1 MNENKDY
8 VSHLNKARKKRN
20 QKWDP
25 RYLLLAI
32 VVVLLIGLGVLAAVN
47 VKSAVSGK
55 AARKSDN
62 VIEEPGTGLE
72 AASASNAAREE
83 EEKAKEEQEIQS
95 AIDAYQNLGIV
106 QVSGYVN
113 IRETPDM
120 KGNIIGKVSG
130 DGACEVLGEEG
141 EWSHITSGGIEGY
154 ISSQYLVTGEEA
166 KELAKSLVKKRA
178 IIMTENDN
186 LNIRSGP
193 SKDAEIVGQALP
205 AERYEVLSEADG
217 WVEIN
222 SGYISADYCEV
233 KYALNEGR
241 KLDLKA
247 QAINQ
252 YDNLVIFKKSGYMNV
267 RSTPENKGDDNV
279 IGKLT
284 SKAAGDIIE
293 TLDGWYKI
301 KSGTVTGYIAADPEL
316 IATGQEAKDLAMQN
330 ATQMA
335 IITTDVLNVRV
346 EPNTDSKIWT
356 QIVKDERYPVVDQQ
370 DGWVQIDLGSVDAE
384 DGSQDGDEKAYI
396 STRDNNVEVRYAL
409 NEAIK
414 FTPAKDS
421 SSGASSDGS
430 GSSTKQSR
438 RSQLVNYALQ
448 FVGNRYVWGGTSLTN
463 GVDCSGFTMRV
474 MEKFGVSLPHYSGSQ
489 AQMGKKVTS
498 ATMKPGDLIFY
509 AGSNGKVN
517 HVAIYIGNGRI
528 VHAAS
533 RTIQQRTRVRTLY
546 QHIQQTAGS
555 YKRQEHNQPFRQ

>member
-233 KYALNEGR
+233 KYALNEGH

-370 DGWVQIDLGSVDAE
+370 DGWVQIDLGSVDTE

-533 RTIQQRTRVRTLY
+533 RRSGIKTSTWNYRTPVAIRSMLD
-546 QHIQQTAGS
+546 
-555 YKRQEHNQPFRQ
+555 

>member
-370 DGWVQIDLGSVDAE
+370 DGWVQIDLGSVDTE

-421 SSGASSDGS
+421 SSGASSDVS
-430 GSSTKQSR
+430 DSSTKQSR

-533 RTIQQRTRVRTLY
+533 RRSGIKTSTWNYRTPVAIRSMLD
-546 QHIQQTAGS
+546 
-555 YKRQEHNQPFRQ
+555 

>member
-154 ISSQYLVTGEEA
+154 ISSQYLVTGDEA
-166 KELAKSLVKKRA
+166 KELSKGLVKKRA

-370 DGWVQIDLGSVDAE
+370 DGWGQIDLGSVDTE

-533 RTIQQRTRVRTLY
+533 RRSGIKTSTWNYRTPVAIRSMLD
-546 QHIQQTAGS
+546 
-555 YKRQEHNQPFRQ
+555 

>member
-1 MNENKDY
+1 MSENKDY
-8 VSHLNKARKKRN
+8 ISRLNKARRNRN

-25 RYLLLAI
+25 RYLLMALAA
-32 VVVLLIGLGVLAAVN
+32 VVLIGIIVLAVVN
-47 VKSAVSGK
+47 VKSAVSDRV
-55 AARKSDN
+55 ARGGSEN
-62 VIEEPGTGLE
+62 VIDEPGAGLE
-72 AASASNAAREE
+72 TASASNAAREE

-154 ISSQYLVTGEEA
+154 ISSQYLVTGDAA
-166 KELAKSLVKKRA
+166 KELAKGLVKKRA

-186 LNIRSGP
+186 LNIRSEA
-193 SKDAEIVGQALP
+193 STDADVVGQALP
-205 AERYEVLSEADG
+205 AERYEVLSEEDG
-217 WVEIN
+217 WVQIN

-252 YDNLVIFKKSGYMNV
+252 YDNIVIFKGTGYMNV
-267 RSTPENKGDDNV
+267 RSTPEDKGEDNV

-293 TLDGWYKI
+293 SVDGWYKI
-301 KSGTVTGYIAADPEL
+301 KSGTVTGYIAARPDL
-316 IATGQEAKDLAMQN
+316 VATGQEAKDLAMQN
-330 ATQMA
+330 AMQMA

-384 DGSQDGDEKAYI
+384 DGSQDSDEKAYI

-414 FTPAKDS
+414 FTPSKD
-421 SSGASSDGS
+421 S
-430 GSSTKQSR
+430 GSSKNGSSGSKQSR

-498 ATMKPGDLIFY
+498 ANMQPGDLIFY

-533 RTIQQRTRVRTLY
+533 RRSGIKTSTWNYRTPVAIRNMLD
-546 QHIQQTAGS
+546 
-555 YKRQEHNQPFRQ
+555 

>member
-55 AARKSDN
+55 AARTSDN

-370 DGWVQIDLGSVDAE
+370 DGWVQIDLGSVDTE

-533 RTIQQRTRVRTLY
+533 RRSGIKTSTWNYRTPVTIRSMLD
-546 QHIQQTAGS
+546 
-555 YKRQEHNQPFRQ
+555 

>member
-252 YDNLVIFKKSGYMNV
+252 YDNLVIYKKSGYMNV

-533 RTIQQRTRVRTLY
+533 RRSGIKTSTWNYRTPVAIRSMLD
-546 QHIQQTAGS
+546 
-555 YKRQEHNQPFRQ
+555 

>member
-1 MNENKDY
+1 MSENKDY
-8 VSHLNKARKKRN
+8 ISRLNKARRNRN

-25 RYLLLAI
+25 RYILM
-32 VVVLLIGLGVLAAVN
+32 VLAAVVLIGIIVLAVIN
-47 VKSAVSGK
+47 VKSAVSGRV
-55 AARKSDN
+55 ARGGSEN
-62 VIEEPGTGLE
+62 VIDEPGTGLE

-83 EEKAKEEQEIQS
+83 EEKAKEEQEIQE
-95 AIDAYQNLGIV
+95 AVDAYQNLGIV

-120 KGNIIGKVSG
+120 KGNIIGKLSG

-154 ISSQYLVTGEEA
+154 ISSQYLVTGDEA
-166 KELAKSLVKKRA
+166 KELAKGLVKKRA

-186 LNIRSGP
+186 LSIRSEA
-193 SKDAEIVGQALP
+193 STDAQIVGQALP
-205 AERYEVLSEADG
+205 AERYEVLSEEDG
-217 WVEIN
+217 WIQIN
-222 SGYISADYCEV
+222 GGYISADYCEV

-293 TLDGWYKI
+293 TVDGWYKI

-330 ATQMA
+330 AAQMA

-414 FTPAKDS
+414 FTPAKDNGS
-421 SSGASSDGS
+421 DSSKNGSSGS
-430 GSSTKQSR
+430 KQSR

-489 AQMGKKVTS
+489 AQMGKKVSS
-498 ATMKPGDLIFY
+498 ANMQPGDLIFY

-533 RTIQQRTRVRTLY
+533 RRSGIKTSTWNYRTPVAIRSMLD
-546 QHIQQTAGS
+546 
-555 YKRQEHNQPFRQ
+555 

>member
-414 FTPAKDS
+414 FTPAKDNGS
-421 SSGASSDGS
+421 DSSKNGSSGS
-430 GSSTKQSR
+430 KQSR

-489 AQMGKKVTS
+489 AKMGKAVTS
-498 ATMKPGDLIFY
+498 GNMRPGDLIFY
-509 AGSNGKVN
+509 AGSGGQVN
-517 HVAIYIGNGRI
+517 HVAMYIGNGQI

-533 RTIQQRTRVRTLY
+533 RKSGIKISTWNYRSPVAIRNVL
-546 QHIQQTAGS
+546 GD
-555 YKRQEHNQPFRQ
+555 

>member
-370 DGWVQIDLGSVDAE
+370 DGWVQIDLGSVATE

-533 RTIQQRTRVRTLY
+533 RRSGIKTSTWNYRTPVAIRSMLD
-546 QHIQQTAGS
+546 
-555 YKRQEHNQPFRQ
+555 

>member
-205 AERYEVLSEADG
+205 VERYEVLSEADG

-533 RTIQQRTRVRTLY
+533 RRSGIKTSTWNYRTPVAIRSMLD
-546 QHIQQTAGS
+546 
-555 YKRQEHNQPFRQ
+555 

>member
-166 KELAKSLVKKRA
+166 KRA

-430 GSSTKQSR
+430 GTKQSR

-533 RTIQQRTRVRTLY
+533 RRSGIKTSTWNYRTPVAIRSMLD
-546 QHIQQTAGS
+546 
-555 YKRQEHNQPFRQ
+555 

>member
-1 MNENKDY
+1 MSENKDY
-8 VSHLNKARKKRN
+8 ISRLNKARKKRN

-25 RYLLLAI
+25 KYILMALLAVI
-32 VVVLLIGLGVLAAVN
+32 LLGIIVLAAVN
-47 VKSAVSGK
+47 VKSAVSERVTPDGSE
-55 AARKSDN
+55 R
-62 VIEEPGTGLE
+62 VIDEPGTGLE
-72 AASASNAAREE
+72 AASASNAAREQ

-95 AIDAYQNLGIV
+95 VIDAYQNLGIV

-166 KELAKSLVKKRA
+166 KELAKGLVKKRA

-186 LNIRSGP
+186 LNIRSGA
-193 SKDAEIVGQALP
+193 SKDSEIVGQALP
-205 AERYEVLSEADG
+205 GERYEVLSEEDG
-217 WVEIN
+217 WVQIGG
-222 SGYISADYCEV
+222 GYISADYCEV

-267 RSTPENKGDDNV
+267 RSTPENKGDENV

-293 TLDGWYKI
+293 TTDGWYKI
-301 KSGTVTGYIAADPEL
+301 RSGTVTGYISADPEL

-335 IITTDVLNVRV
+335 IITTDVLNVRT
-346 EPNTDSKIWT
+346 EPNTESKIWT

-370 DGWVQIDLGSVDAE
+370 DGWVQIDLGSVDEE
-384 DGSQDGDEKAYI
+384 DGGQDGDEKAYI

-414 FTPAKDS
+414 FTPSKDNG
-421 SSGASSDGS
+421 SSGG

-498 ATMKPGDLIFY
+498 ATMQPGDLIFY

-533 RTIQQRTRVRTLY
+533 RRSGIKTSTWNYRTPVAIRSMLD
-546 QHIQQTAGS
+546 
-555 YKRQEHNQPFRQ
+555 

>member
-20 QKWDP
+20 QKGDP

-533 RTIQQRTRVRTLY
+533 RRSGIKTSTWNYRTPVAIRSMLD
-546 QHIQQTAGS
+546 
-555 YKRQEHNQPFRQ
+555 

>member
-370 DGWVQIDLGSVDAE
+370 DGWVQIDLGSVDTE

-421 SSGASSDGS
+421 SSGGSSGGS

-463 GVDCSGFTMRV
+463 GVDCAGFTMRG
-474 MEKFGVSLPHYSGSQ
+474 MEKSGVSRPHHSGSQ
-489 AQMGKKVTS
+489 SQMGKKATS

-533 RTIQQRTRVRTLY
+533 RRSGIKTSTWNYRTPVAIRSMLD
-546 QHIQQTAGS
+546 
-555 YKRQEHNQPFRQ
+555 

>member
-141 EWSHITSGGIEGY
+141 DWSHITSGGIEGY

-370 DGWVQIDLGSVDAE
+370 DGWVQIDLGSVDTE

-533 RTIQQRTRVRTLY
+533 RRSGIKTSTWNYRTPVAIRSMLD
-546 QHIQQTAGS
+546 
-555 YKRQEHNQPFRQ
+555 

>member
-233 KYALNEGR
+233 KYSLNEGR

-370 DGWVQIDLGSVDAE
+370 DGWVQIDLGSVDTE

-533 RTIQQRTRVRTLY
+533 RRSGIKTSTWNYRTPVAIRSMLD
-546 QHIQQTAGS
+546 
-555 YKRQEHNQPFRQ
+555 

>member
-32 VVVLLIGLGVLAAVN
+32 VVVLPIGLGVLAAVN

-316 IATGQEAKDLAMQN
+316 IATGQEAKDLAIQN

-370 DGWVQIDLGSVDAE
+370 DGWVQIDLGSVDTE

-533 RTIQQRTRVRTLY
+533 RRSGIKTSTWNYRTPVTIRSMLD
-546 QHIQQTAGS
+546 
-555 YKRQEHNQPFRQ
+555 

>member
-301 KSGTVTGYIAADPEL
+301 KSGTVTGYISADPEL

-533 RTIQQRTRVRTLY
+533 RRSGIKTSTWNYRTPVAIRSMLD
-546 QHIQQTAGS
+546 
-555 YKRQEHNQPFRQ
+555 

>member
-1 MNENKDY
+1 MSENKDY

-533 RTIQQRTRVRTLY
+533 RRSGIKTSTWNYRTPVAIRSMLD
-546 QHIQQTAGS
+546 
-555 YKRQEHNQPFRQ
+555 

>member
-62 VIEEPGTGLE
+62 VIEEPGTGLG

-370 DGWVQIDLGSVDAE
+370 DGWVQIDLGSVDTE

-533 RTIQQRTRVRTLY
+533 RRSGIKTSTWNYRTPVAIRSMLD
-546 QHIQQTAGS
+546 
-555 YKRQEHNQPFRQ
+555 

>member
-370 DGWVQIDLGSVDAE
+370 DGWVQIDLGSVDTE

-489 AQMGKKVTS
+489 AQMGKEVTS

-533 RTIQQRTRVRTLY
+533 RRSGIKTSTWNYRTPVAIRSMLD
-546 QHIQQTAGS
+546 
-555 YKRQEHNQPFRQ
+555 

>member
-370 DGWVQIDLGSVDAE
+370 DGWVQIDLGSVDTE

-421 SSGASSDGS
+421 SSGASSDG
-430 GSSTKQSR
+430 
-438 RSQLVNYALQ
+438 ALQ

-533 RTIQQRTRVRTLY
+533 RRSGIKTSTWNYRTPVAIRSMLD
-546 QHIQQTAGS
+546 
-555 YKRQEHNQPFRQ
+555 

>member
-370 DGWVQIDLGSVDAE
+370 DGWVQIDLGSVDTE

-414 FTPAKDS
+414 FTSAKDS

-533 RTIQQRTRVRTLY
+533 RRSGIKTSTWNYRTPVAIRSMLD
-546 QHIQQTAGS
+546 
-555 YKRQEHNQPFRQ
+555 

>member
-370 DGWVQIDLGSVDAE
+370 DGWVQIDLGSVDTE

-517 HVAIYIGNGRI
+517 HVAIYIGKGRI

-533 RTIQQRTRVRTLY
+533 RRSGIKTSTWNYRTPVTIRSMLD
-546 QHIQQTAGS
+546 
-555 YKRQEHNQPFRQ
+555 

>member
-252 YDNLVIFKKSGYMNV
+252 YDNLVIFKKSGYMKV

-533 RTIQQRTRVRTLY
+533 RRSGIKTSTWNYRTPVAIRSMLD
-546 QHIQQTAGS
+546 
-555 YKRQEHNQPFRQ
+555 

>member
-113 IRETPDM
+113 IRETPDI

-370 DGWVQIDLGSVDAE
+370 DGWVQIDLGSVDTE

-533 RTIQQRTRVRTLY
+533 RRSGIKTSTWNYRTPVAIRSMLD
-546 QHIQQTAGS
+546 
-555 YKRQEHNQPFRQ
+555 

>member
-370 DGWVQIDLGSVDAE
+370 DGWVQIDLGSVDTE

-533 RTIQQRTRVRTLY
+533 RRSGIKTSSCNYRTPVAIRSMLD
-546 QHIQQTAGS
+546 
-555 YKRQEHNQPFRQ
+555 

>member
-330 ATQMA
+330 ATQMS

-533 RTIQQRTRVRTLY
+533 RRSGIKTSTWNYRTPVAIRSMLD
-546 QHIQQTAGS
+546 
-555 YKRQEHNQPFRQ
+555 

>member
-489 AQMGKKVTS
+489 AQMGKEVTS

-533 RTIQQRTRVRTLY
+533 RRSGIKTSTWNYRTPVAIRSMLD
-546 QHIQQTAGS
+546 
-555 YKRQEHNQPFRQ
+555 

>member
-72 AASASNAAREE
+72 AASASNAVREE

-370 DGWVQIDLGSVDAE
+370 DGWVQIDLGSVDTE

-533 RTIQQRTRVRTLY
+533 RRSGIKTSTWNYRTPVAIRSMLD
-546 QHIQQTAGS
+546 
-555 YKRQEHNQPFRQ
+555 

>member
-346 EPNTDSKIWT
+346 EPNTDSKIPT

-370 DGWVQIDLGSVDAE
+370 DGWVQIDLGSVDTE

-533 RTIQQRTRVRTLY
+533 RRSGIKTSTWNYRTPVAIRSMLD
-546 QHIQQTAGS
+546 
-555 YKRQEHNQPFRQ
+555 

>member
-293 TLDGWYKI
+293 TVDGWYKI

-370 DGWVQIDLGSVDAE
+370 DGWVQIDLGSVDTE

-421 SSGASSDGS
+421 SSGGSSDGS

-533 RTIQQRTRVRTLY
+533 RRSGIKTSTWNYRTPVAIRSMLD
-546 QHIQQTAGS
+546 
-555 YKRQEHNQPFRQ
+555 

>member
-193 SKDAEIVGQALP
+193 RKDAEIVGQALP

-370 DGWVQIDLGSVDAE
+370 DGWVQIDLGSVDTE

-533 RTIQQRTRVRTLY
+533 RRSGIKTSTWNYRTPVAIRSMLD
-546 QHIQQTAGS
+546 
-555 YKRQEHNQPFRQ
+555 

>member
-20 QKWDP
+20 QKWNP

-72 AASASNAAREE
+72 VASASNAAREE

-533 RTIQQRTRVRTLY
+533 RRSGIKTSTWNYRTPVAIRSMLD
-546 QHIQQTAGS
+546 
-555 YKRQEHNQPFRQ
+555 

>member
-370 DGWVQIDLGSVDAE
+370 DGWVQIDLGSVDTE

-489 AQMGKKVTS
+489 AQMGKEVTS

-533 RTIQQRTRVRTLY
+533 RRSGIKTSTWNYRTPVTIRSMLD
-546 QHIQQTAGS
+546 
-555 YKRQEHNQPFRQ
+555 

>member
-301 KSGTVTGYIAADPEL
+301 KSGTVTGYIAAEPEL

-370 DGWVQIDLGSVDAE
+370 DGWVQIDLGSVDTE

-533 RTIQQRTRVRTLY
+533 RRSGIKTSTWNYRTPVTIRSMLD
-546 QHIQQTAGS
+546 
-555 YKRQEHNQPFRQ
+555 

>member
-32 VVVLLIGLGVLAAVN
+32 VVVLLIGLGVVAAVN

-370 DGWVQIDLGSVDAE
+370 DGWVQIDLGSVDTE

-533 RTIQQRTRVRTLY
+533 RRSGIKTSTWNYRTPVAIRSMLD
-546 QHIQQTAGS
+546 
-555 YKRQEHNQPFRQ
+555 